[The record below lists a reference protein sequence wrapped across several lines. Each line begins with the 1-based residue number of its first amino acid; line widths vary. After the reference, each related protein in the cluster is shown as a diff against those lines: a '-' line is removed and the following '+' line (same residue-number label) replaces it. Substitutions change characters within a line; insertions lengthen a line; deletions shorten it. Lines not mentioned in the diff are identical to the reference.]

1 MSCANRC
8 GETLSYPG
16 RHGLMR
22 YTNAATARERL
33 AELEFALS
41 GQAHWVAE
49 SRAPVA
55 MRRACADA
63 LFNASAMMREAMEHL
78 ELVDAWERVE
88 GIRRR
93 QAKAH
98 GH

>member
-1 MSCANRC
+1 MSCANRS
-8 GETLSYPG
+8 GETPRCPG
-16 RHGLMR
+16 RHGLVR
-22 YTNAATARERL
+22 YINAATARERL
-33 AELEFALS
+33 AELELS
-41 GQAHWVAE
+41 LCGQAHCVAE

-55 MRRACADA
+55 LRRACAEA

-88 GIRRR
+88 GIRKRR
-93 QAKAH
+93 ARAH

>member
-1 MSCANRC
+1 
-8 GETLSYPG
+8 
-16 RHGLMR
+16 MR

-93 QAKAH
+93 QEKAH